1 MTVSAAG
8 KENTMSSVSGV
19 VLVAAI
25 VAAGLIAGLFY
36 AYAVSVMPGLAR
48 ADDHTFVTAMRQ
60 INIAIVNGWFLLTF
74 LGAPLLAAAAAV
86 LHLPADVRRALP
98 WLIAGFVLLL
108 VMVVITAAVNIPM
121 NNALE
126 SGTTNLAEL
135 RARFETG
142 WVRWNLLRALVSTA
156 GFGCLLG
163 GWLARGR

>member
-1 MTVSAAG
+1 MTVLAVG
-8 KENTMSSVSGV
+8 KERTMVSVSGV

-25 VAAGLIAGLFY
+25 AAAGLIAGLFY

-48 ADDHTFVTAMRQ
+48 ADDRTFVTAMRE
-60 INIAIVNGWFLLTF
+60 INVAIVNAWFLLTF
-74 LGAPLLAAAAAV
+74 LGAPLLAGAAAG
-86 LHLPADVRRALP
+86 LHLPSDGRPALP

-121 NNALE
+121 NNALRNGAA
-126 SGTTNLAEL
+126 SLAEL

>member
-8 KENTMSSVSGV
+8 KEKTMSSVSGM

-60 INIAIVNGWFLLTF
+60 INVAIVNGWFLLTF

-86 LHLPADVRRALP
+86 LHLPADGRRALP
-98 WLIAGFVLLL
+98 WLIAGFALLL

-126 SGTTNLAEL
+126 NGTAPLAEL
-135 RARFETG
+135 RARFETV
-142 WVRWNLLRALVSTA
+142 WVRWNLLRALASTA